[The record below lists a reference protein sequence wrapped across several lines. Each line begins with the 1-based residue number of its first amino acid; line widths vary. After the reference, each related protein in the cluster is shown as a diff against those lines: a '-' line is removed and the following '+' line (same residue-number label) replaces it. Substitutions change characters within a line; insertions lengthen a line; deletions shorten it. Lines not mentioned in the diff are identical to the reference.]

1 MLPLFK
7 IFSYFVVAEYYT
19 NILTKHIFFCTHP
32 YRYTLTLILC
42 ENWTILSLLHMGLEV
57 GIVRPDSDTKESN
70 SWRELLRSLWNFQ
83 REKTRVLKTKAFELQ
98 SRGF

>member
-1 MLPLFK
+1 
-7 IFSYFVVAEYYT
+7 
-19 NILTKHIFFCTHP
+19 
-32 YRYTLTLILC
+32 
-42 ENWTILSLLHMGLEV
+42 MGLEV